1 MNGMALTLEDILNS
15 IGNILNS
22 SGKLPSCL
30 LNLLI
35 TDCHE
40 IVNLN
45 SDSELISTGWQIVI
59 MLKFSLW
66 NQFKEKCLLTDH

>member
-15 IGNILNS
+15 IGNTLNS

-35 TDCHE
+35 TDCDE

-45 SDSELISTGWQIVI
+45 SVSELISTGWQIVI
-59 MLKFSLW
+59 MLKLFLQ
-66 NQFKEKCLLTDH
+66 NQLKEKCLLTNH

>member
-15 IGNILNS
+15 IGNTT

-35 TDCHE
+35 TDSHE
-40 IVNLN
+40 ILNFNSVGDVN
-45 SDSELISTGWQIVI
+45 
-59 MLKFSLW
+59 
-66 NQFKEKCLLTDH
+66 